1 MKHVAILEPDT
12 AAQPIADLTS
22 LAGLIEAATAT
33 RDLAPEETKAEPAI
47 VDLLCAVLAAYE
59 EGGDP
64 ESCGAALA
72 SLSPAQAERAFNLLL
87 LSRWPEGE
95 GDPATL
101 DDAALLALVGLA
113 AAAGRNE
120 QAATLLAGET
130 ARRRTPAFLAAAVA
144 ARCRLAGREA
154 GLAALWSPL
163 GPMDRQEARRAIEA
177 DPLDLAAH
185 RSLGRTLAEAGEG
198 TAALGAFCTALTLP
212 LPARDKFGVAED
224 FGVLA
229 MALASL
235 GDGAALAQPHV
246 RAALAGNPA
255 LAAHAAAYLRA
266 EPMLTAVADPEALT
280 ALTGLLD
287 DYAAALPAL
296 VGPFPAGP
304 DGKPKVNMVF
314 LEITNHCNQKCSFCP
329 DMHREIARTWLP
341 LDTVTRLIDEIAD
354 GMTANMLQL
363 NAYGEP
369 LLHPHIDKILAHVR
383 AKRMPWPTFMTT
395 HGLTLNEKKLRQ
407 LSRNYPSGIAVSL
420 HNDGQDSYQRSRNN
434 RIGDYPTMVSRVS
447 ALMRQMVAE
456 GADCHL
462 RLYQLVCNGREDP
475 RVPAEVQAA
484 FARTPERFAGHV
496 RHWEEIAA
504 GIAAAAPPEVCATAI
519 HNPDAK
525 IERAFWEAADDLGV
539 PLPLLEWTDIA
550 GHRQQAFM
558 SARPIETYANLLNEY
573 HPDWEVERRL
583 VNAEHCRFLD
593 DPSLTIFASGRL
605 GFCCLDLNNTASFGS
620 LGDYANLAEAIASPE
635 ARRMVGEL
643 MNGVAV
649 SPGCQICLSSGVKR
663 CGS

>member
-1 MKHVAILEPDT
+1 MKHVAILDADT
-12 AAQPIADLTS
+12 PAPVTTAV
-22 LAGLIEAATAT
+22 GLPVLIDAATALSHLPAS
-33 RDLAPEETKAEPAI
+33 DPAAETAI

-59 EGGDP
+59 EGAEP
-64 ESCGAALA
+64 AHSGAALA
-72 SLSPAQAERAFNLLL
+72 SLSPAQAARAFNLLL

-113 AAAGRNE
+113 VAAGRAD
-120 QAATLLAGET
+120 QAAALLAGET
-130 ARRRTPAFLAAAVA
+130 ACRRTPGFLAAAFA
-144 ARCRLAGREA
+144 ARCRLADRAA
-154 GLAALWSPL
+154 GLPALWSPL
-163 GPMDRQEARRAIEA
+163 GPGMEIADARNALEA
-177 DPLDLAAH
+177 DPLNLTAH
-185 RSLGRTLAEAGEG
+185 RALGRELAEAGD
-198 TAALGAFCTALTLP
+198 TAAALAALGTALTLP
-212 LPARDKFGVAED
+212 LPAREKFGVAED

-229 MALASL
+229 LVLASAA
-235 GDGAALAQPHV
+235 DGAALAQPRI

-266 EPMLTAVADPEALT
+266 EPVLAMVADPEAWT
-280 ALTGLLD
+280 ALTGVLD

-296 VGPFPAGP
+296 VAPFPAGP

-434 RIGDYPTMVSRVS
+434 RIGDYPTMVARVS

-475 RVPAEVQAA
+475 RVPAEVQDA
-484 FARTPERFAGHV
+484 FARTPERFAAHV
-496 RHWEEIAA
+496 RHWEAIAA
-504 GIAAAAPPEVCATAI
+504 EVVDAAPPEVHARAI
-519 HNPDAK
+519 RNPDAK

-583 VNAEHCRFLD
+583 VNADHCRFLD

-605 GFCCLDLNNTASFGS
+605 GFCCLDLNNTATFGS
-620 LGDYANLAEAIASPE
+620 LGDYADLAEAIASPE

-663 CGS
+663 CG